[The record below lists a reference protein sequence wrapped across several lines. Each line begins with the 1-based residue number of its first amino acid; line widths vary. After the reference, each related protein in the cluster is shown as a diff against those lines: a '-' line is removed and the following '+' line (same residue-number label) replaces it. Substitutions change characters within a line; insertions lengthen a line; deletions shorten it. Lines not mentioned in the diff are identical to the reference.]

1 MYITMSRH
9 RRVCLLIAL
18 ALAAAPS
25 SAADEIRRS
34 EKRVRIDSVARETLH
49 RLFSN
54 KPKAQRLYDKA
65 VAYAV
70 FSNIKISLVITGGGG
85 TGVAVDKAGGR
96 TYMKMA
102 TAGLNLGLGGQKYQ
116 VVFLFQDRP
125 TFERFV
131 EQGWEAEGSANAV
144 AGNLGTN
151 VEASFRNGMAV
162 FQLTQAGL
170 MLQADISG
178 TKYWKSK
185 KLNR

>member
-1 MYITMSRH
+1 MRSH
-9 RRVCLLIAL
+9 SKSCLLILL
-18 ALAAAPS
+18 ALAAVPAS
-25 SAADEIRRS
+25 TADEIRRS
-34 EKRVRIDSVARETLH
+34 EKRAKVDSMARDTLQ
-49 RLFSN
+49 RLFESR
-54 KPKAQRLYDKA
+54 PKAQRLYDRA

-70 FSNIKISLVITGGGG
+70 FSNVKVSLMVTGGGG
-85 TGVAVDKAGGR
+85 RGVAVDKAGRR

-102 TAGLNLGLGGQKYQ
+102 TAGLNLGFGGQKYQ
-116 VVFLFQDRP
+116 VVFLFADRP

-131 EQGWEAEGSANAV
+131 DQGWEAEGSANAV

-151 VEASFRNGMAV
+151 AEVSFRNGMSV

>member
-1 MYITMSRH
+1 MRT
-9 RRVCLLIAL
+9 RRKAFTLILL

-25 SAADEIRRS
+25 SAANESRRS
-34 EKRVRIDSVARETLH
+34 EKRGRVDSMAQDTLQ
-49 RLFSN
+49 RLFEN
-54 KPKAQRLYDKA
+54 RPKAQRLYDRA

-70 FSNIKISLVITGGGG
+70 FSNIKVSLVVTGGGG
-85 TGVAVDKAGGR
+85 TGIAVDKAGGR

-116 VVFLFQDRP
+116 VVFLFEDRP

-185 KLNR
+185 KLNGSP